1 VVDFAS
7 DAELLI
13 LAALVRLLA
22 EWRDRKQLAAQL
34 AVTALSHYEPI
45 QREIC
50 QAIPMI
56 MTAMPRLISTI
67 GPYSLSMQIPISF
80 DLARQFLGQ
89 INEVHEPMA
98 DHAITLL
105 DIVAV
110 EAGHAAWMKS
120 D

>member
-1 VVDFAS
+1 
-7 DAELLI
+7 
-13 LAALVRLLA
+13 
-22 EWRDRKQLAAQL
+22 
-34 AVTALSHYEPI
+34 
-45 QREIC
+45 
-50 QAIPMI
+50 MI